1 MKICVIGGYAPSLV
15 NFRGSLLQ
23 AMVSRGHSVTAVAP
37 RCPESDAIEKRLG
50 AINIRFRP
58 IPLARAGF
66 NPVADL
72 WSLWCLFCLLLAVK
86 PDLVLAYT
94 VKPVVYGGLAIRL
107 ARLLRSRRH
116 PLRSAALITGLGYV
130 FTAAAEPIDR
140 KRSALQAMLKVLYRE
155 GLRASEVVFFQNPD
169 DQQEFQGLGLVP
181 RAAKV
186 VRVWGSGV
194 DLALFPPRP
203 LGEPHVFLMV
213 ARLLA
218 DKGVREYVEGARLVQ
233 ARFPAAIFQLAG
245 PLDPNPAGISKQ
257 ELAAWRHEGVIHY
270 LGEVRPI
277 QPALEACRYYVL
289 PSYYREGTPRSV
301 LEAMATGRPVIT
313 SDAPGCRET
322 VIDGLNGF
330 LVPPRD
336 AEALAEA
343 MVRLIEQPE
352 AETQRIA
359 QASLDLARERYD
371 VHKVNAHM
379 LEAMQL

>member
-1 MKICVIGGYAPSLV
+1 VKICVIGGYAPSLV
-15 NFRGSLLQ
+15 NFRGPLLQ
-23 AMVSRGHSVTAVAP
+23 AMVSRGHSVAAVAP
-37 RCPESDAIEKRLG
+37 RCLQSDAIEKRLG

-72 WSLWCLFCLLLAVK
+72 WSLCCLLCLLLAIK

-94 VKPVVYGGLAIRL
+94 VKPVVYGGLAVRL

-140 KRSALQAMLKVLYRE
+140 KRSALQAMSKVLYRE
-155 GLRASEVVFFQNPD
+155 GLRASQVVFFQNPD

-194 DLALFPPRP
+194 DLALFPPRH
-203 LGEPHVFLMV
+203 LGKPHVFLMV

-218 DKGVREYVEGARLVQ
+218 DKGVREYVQAARLVQ
-233 ARFPAAIFQLAG
+233 ARFPDAIFQLAG
-245 PLDPNPAGISKQ
+245 SLDPNPAAISKQ
-257 ELAAWRHEGVIHY
+257 ELAACIHEGVIHY
-270 LGEVRPI
+270 LGEVRPV

-289 PSYYREGTPRSV
+289 PSYREGTPRSV

-322 VIDGLNGF
+322 VINGVNGF

-336 AEALAEA
+336 PEALAEA

-352 AETQRIA
+352 AETQRMA

>member
-1 MKICVIGGYAPSLV
+1 MIGGYAPSLV
-15 NFRGSLLQ
+15 NFRGPLLQ
-23 AMVSRGHSVTAVAP
+23 ALVAHGHNVVAVAP
-37 RCPESDAIEKRLG
+37 RCPQSDAIERRLG
-50 AINIRFRP
+50 HINVRFCP

-72 WSLWCLFCLLLAVK
+72 WSLWCLFCLLLTVK
-86 PDLVLAYT
+86 PDFVLAYT
-94 VKPVVYGGLAIRL
+94 VKPVVYGGLAVRL

-116 PLRSAALITGLGYV
+116 PLRGAALITGLGYV

-155 GLRASEVVFFQNPD
+155 GLRASQVVFFQNPD

-181 RAAKV
+181 RAATV

-203 LGEPHVFLMV
+203 LGQTHIFLMA
-213 ARLLA
+213 ARLLV
-218 DKGVREYVEGARLVQ
+218 DKGVREYVKAAQLVQ
-233 ARFPAAIFQLAG
+233 ARFPEAIFQLAG
-245 PLDPNPAGISKQ
+245 SLDPNPAAISKQ
-257 ELAAWRHEGVIHY
+257 ELADWGNEEVIHY
-270 LGEVRPI
+270 LGELRPI

-289 PSYYREGTPRSV
+289 PSYREGTPRSV

-322 VIDGLNGF
+322 VIDGVNGF
-330 LVPPRD
+330 LVPSRD
-336 AEALAEA
+336 PEALAEA

-352 AETQRIA
+352 AETQRMA
-359 QASLDLARERYD
+359 QASLDFARERYD
-371 VHKVNAHM
+371 VHKVNAQM